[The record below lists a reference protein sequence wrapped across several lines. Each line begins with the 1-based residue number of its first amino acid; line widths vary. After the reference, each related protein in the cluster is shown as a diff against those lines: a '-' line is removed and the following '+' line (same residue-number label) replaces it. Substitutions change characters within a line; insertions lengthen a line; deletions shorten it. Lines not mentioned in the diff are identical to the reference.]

1 MSDFD
6 PQDYLNG
13 EFLRPKLAFEREYMQ
28 VRNAWLRDERIVG
41 VTLSVFL
48 FLVSHTE
55 GYRLTQATVREQLGL
70 SQERMLSARRVLE
83 QHGYVETVEM
93 RYTRGART
101 REGKPIAGLKFM
113 IFIVKDPWADE
124 LAIPSGAASRAVDN
138 SAASGPR
145 GPVDKAK
152 PENPARLLARP
163 GAEQAKPENP
173 ARPDEAKPENPGQA
187 FPAPIEKTKIKKP
200 RLMRMIRASSNRTS
214 GVRGRVSSTR
224 RSGRS
229 RR

>member
-41 VTLSVFL
+41 VPLSVFL

-152 PENPARLLARP
+152 PENPAR
-163 GAEQAKPENP
+163 
-173 ARPDEAKPENPGQA
+173 PDEAKPENPGQA

-200 RLMRMIRASSNRTS
+200 RLMMMIRASSNRTS